1 MIRPEINGNDVFDLL
16 VKFIYKADAKAVN
29 CFPSIHAII
38 GTTMIIGGY
47 KTNKFSKK
55 LQITSIICGIGCT
68 ISTVF
73 VKQHYFVDMVVGTLI
88 MIVFYSLILWI
99 DKKRDIKK

>member
-1 MIRPEINGNDVFDLL
+1 
-16 VKFIYKADAKAVN
+16 
-29 CFPSIHAII
+29 
-38 GTTMIIGGY
+38 MIIGGY

-55 LQITSIICGIGCT
+55 LQITSIICGIWCT

>member
-55 LQITSIICGIGCT
+55 LQITSIICGI
-68 ISTVF
+68 
-73 VKQHYFVDMVVGTLI
+73 
-88 MIVFYSLILWI
+88 
-99 DKKRDIKK
+99 